1 MKRFLVLLFF
11 ALLII
16 AAAMIVANSLRA
28 TNEDAYTPII
38 EQVDDEFT
46 ILPDESGV
54 FERAKYAI
62 DYENIPLDIPGERTL
77 SDYYK
82 TQAYHGAPPYIP
94 HPISNDRTIG
104 EGTCLQC
111 HQNGGYVAI
120 YDAYAPVT
128 PHPEKV
134 NCRQCHVGKETNSL
148 FKESTY
154 PGLKAPKTGTK
165 FTVTA
170 PPVIPHQLQL
180 HENCLACHAGPA
192 APKEIRVTHPE
203 RVNCRQCHVVN
214 NQEVVPVPDFTRKT
228 EY

>member
-1 MKRFLVLLFF
+1 MKRLFILLFF

-38 EQVDDEFT
+38 EPVDDEYT
-46 ILPDESGV
+46 ILPKEQGV
-54 FERAKYAI
+54 FERAKYAT
-62 DYENIPLDIPGERTL
+62 DYENLPYDIPGERDL

-82 TQAYHGAPPYIP
+82 TQAYHGAPPYVP
-94 HPISNDRTIG
+94 HPVSDDRNIG
-104 EGTCLQC
+104 DGQCLQC
-111 HQNGGYVAI
+111 HQNGGFVVI

-134 NCRQCHVGKETNSL
+134 NCRQCHVTKETNSL
-148 FKESTY
+148 FKASNYERLEAPSI
-154 PGLKAPKTGTK
+154 GNKAL
-165 FTVTA
+165 VSS

-180 HENCLACHAGPA
+180 HENCLACHAGPS

-214 NQEVVPVPDFTRKT
+214 NLEVVPVPDFTRKS
-228 EY
+228 E